1 MAEGWV
7 LVVGVAALL
16 GTIALAGVILR
27 AIQRPQIASEGLLA
41 LGPALIVL
49 GIIFGTDP
57 IVGYAFIGAGVVVSI
72 LATMLRRSPAA

>member
-7 LVVGVAALL
+7 LVVGLVALF
-16 GTIALAGVILR
+16 GTIAFAGGILR
-27 AIQRPQIASEGLLA
+27 AMRRPQTASDGLLA

-57 IVGYAFIGAGVVVSI
+57 VVGYAFIGAGVVVSV
-72 LATMLRRSPAA
+72 LATVLRRSPAV

>member
-7 LVVGVAALL
+7 LVVGLAALL

-27 AIQRPQIASEGLLA
+27 AIQRPQTASDGLLA

-57 IVGYAFIGAGVVVSI
+57 IVGYAFIGAGVVVSV
-72 LATMLRRSPAA
+72 LATVLRRSPAV